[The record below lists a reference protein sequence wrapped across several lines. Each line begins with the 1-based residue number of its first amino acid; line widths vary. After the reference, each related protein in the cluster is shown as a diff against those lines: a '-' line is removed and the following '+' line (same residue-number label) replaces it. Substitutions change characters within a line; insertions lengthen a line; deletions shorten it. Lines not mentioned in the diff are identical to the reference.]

1 MNPTKEDLID
11 RAKHAV
17 MDLDENAVEM
27 IASEALEAGINPVE
41 LIEQGFIEGMKAVGD
56 LFEEGN
62 SQLAQI
68 FEASHIV
75 ESGVNYHPVN
85 RVASCFILLTTVSK
99 STSSFRSSYGAKF
112 RLSFAY

>member
-1 MNPTKEDLID
+1 MNPTKENLIY

-17 MDLDENAVEM
+17 MDLDENAVEA
-27 IASEALEAGINPVE
+27 IASEALETGINPVE

-75 ESGVNYHPVN
+75 ESGINVLRPT
-85 RVASCFILLTTVSK
+85 IMGSK
-99 STSSFRSSYGAKF
+99 KDVCMFGN
-112 RLSFAY
+112 LVVGI